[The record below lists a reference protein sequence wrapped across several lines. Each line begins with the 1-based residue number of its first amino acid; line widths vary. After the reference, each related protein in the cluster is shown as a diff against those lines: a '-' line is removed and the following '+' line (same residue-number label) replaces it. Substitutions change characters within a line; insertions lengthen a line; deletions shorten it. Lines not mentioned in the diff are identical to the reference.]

1 MSFVV
6 PGKNPS
12 GSPKQDASNSYPV
25 QLAWGTA
32 VQLRKNPAVAAGT
45 MIPSGSRVVSHE
57 SPEYRFL
64 SLQLQGPDEGAV
76 VPLGRVKVS
85 VGVSGAA
92 FERLVQVGV
101 VGVSL
106 GIPASRV
113 YVDMVEFNNTD
124 KCSVVAKVSHGIVV
138 PTGFVETYTIPVGSS
153 LVVPVPPFAQ
163 AVQIQ
168 NWIAA
173 ATVGAELIN
182 PWLSTT
188 IAGIASGFLPAVQN
202 TRGLNLTETGGVA
215 NAEVTLSWQLGGS

>member
-6 PGKNPS
+6 PGQNPS

-45 MIPSGSRVVSHE
+45 VVSSGSRVVSHE

-64 SLQLQGPDEGAV
+64 SLQLQGPDEASV

-92 FERLVQVGV
+92 FERIVQVGV

-113 YVDMVEFNNTD
+113 YVDMVEYNNTD
-124 KCSVVAKVSHGIVV
+124 KCSIVAKVSHGIVV
-138 PTGFVETYTIPVGSS
+138 PTGFVETYTIPALAS
-153 LVVPVPPFAQ
+153 LLVPIPPFAQ

-168 NWIAA
+168 QWIAGA
-173 ATVGAELIN
+173 SIDAELVT
-182 PWLSTT
+182 PWLTTT
-188 IAGIASGFLPAVQN
+188 IAGIASGFLPVVQN
-202 TRGLNLTETGGVA
+202 TRGLELSETLGVA
-215 NAEVTLSWQLGGS
+215 AQVTLSWQLGGS